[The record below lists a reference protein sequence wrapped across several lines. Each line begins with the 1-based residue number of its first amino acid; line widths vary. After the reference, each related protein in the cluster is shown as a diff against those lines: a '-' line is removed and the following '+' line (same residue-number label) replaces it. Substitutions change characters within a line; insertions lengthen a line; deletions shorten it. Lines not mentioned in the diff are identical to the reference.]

1 MNFGLVVCVALCQ
14 DYSGKNV
21 CFCCLAGMKMLVGHL
36 ELSEQIQIWTFNLGL
51 FRFLPRLFSIFKLYI
66 SCLLFTLKS

>member
-36 ELSEQIQIWTFNLGL
+36 ELSEQIQIWTLNLVYL
-51 FRFLPRLFSIFKLYI
+51 DFFLVCFPFSNFIFHAFYLH
-66 SCLLFTLKS
+66 